1 MEGYRYVQV
10 REEGRETI
18 LTKRRNRFSCE
29 GKEGKRGQVK
39 VRGRKRKH
47 SLKDEKIEIK
57 GKEKRGKGREAKSG
71 NKEEIKGEWKKEKE

>member
-1 MEGYRYVQV
+1 M

-47 SLKDEKIEIK
+47 CLKEGRIEIK
-57 GKEKRGKGREAKSG
+57 GKEKRGTGREAKSG
-71 NKEEIKGEWKKEKE
+71 NKEESIGEWKKEKE